1 MSVRFLIETGHA
13 GHAAHAETICAA
25 IAEAAHARG
34 TGIARRTPAYIVDKL
49 TEGKAIIAFALVED
63 PAENGPG
70 AIRGTAMENLSGTM
84 REVDAGNRRSATDAG
99 QVFAGF
105 CYIETW
111 GGKKYVANSG
121 LVVRPEYR
129 HSGLAREIKRR
140 AFELSRTR
148 FPEAKLFGITTSH
161 AVMKI
166 NTDLGYVP
174 VPFSELTDD
183 DEFWSGCRSCPNH
196 DILERTRRRMCLCTG
211 MLYDAGDARTRLRDA
226 LHHRSMTVPPPD
238 SDAGNPRAP
247 RVDHSSLTMEFEVY
261 DV

>member
-1 MSVRFLIETGHA
+1 MSVRFFIETGNA
-13 GHAAHAETICAA
+13 GHASHAEIICAS
-25 IAEAAHARG
+25 IEQAAHARG
-34 TGIARRTPAYIVDKL
+34 TGIARRTPAYIIDKL
-49 TEGKAIIAFALVED
+49 TEGKAIIAFASH
-63 PAENGPG
+63 ENAPEHGRGPDG
-70 AIRGTAMENLSGTM
+70 RGPTDEA
-84 REVDAGNRRSATDAG
+84 DAGNRGGVADDLR
-99 QVFAGF
+99 VFAGF

-183 DEFWSGCRSCPNH
+183 DEFWNGCRSCPNH
-196 DILERTRRRMCLCTG
+196 DILERTQRRMCLCTG
-211 MLYDAGDARTRLRDA
+211 MLYDAGDARSRLRDA
-226 LHHRSMTVPPPD
+226 LQRRTITIER
-238 SDAGNPRAP
+238 SDAGAADHRAP
-247 RVDHSSLTMEFEVY
+247 RVDQPSLTMEFEVF